1 MRNPTP
7 PSFAADGNW
16 LITSASAKVDLVR
29 RMREALNSKGLR
41 LFATDRSNLSAAFH
55 FSDGH
60 FLLPPI
66 EASDFLDQLIATC
79 HAHHIRV
86 ILPTRDAD
94 LRFFAAHRE
103 PLEKANLWPLVSD
116 AQTINIC
123 LDKIQFDDHCRIHHL
138 PVLPRI
144 HAPTPSDFPCFVR
157 NRIGSAGQG
166 AQRVP
171 QANAM
176 SILYGPPPWP
186 ALLIQP
192 CCTDKEYTIDA
203 LFGLDGHAVQWISR
217 ERIRTKAGESTVS
230 RTVSIP
236 AIDAL
241 LPTLARSLHL
251 IGPATIQVFY
261 SEQQGPHLIEVNP
274 RFGGA
279 AALGIEAGM
288 DTPRRLVSL
297 AQGDTVSFLRPRPLE
312 IGMTMLRYSQD
323 IFIHENTTT
332 TT

>member
-1 MRNPTP
+1 MPNSSP
-7 PSFAADGNW
+7 PSFAAGGNW

-29 RMREALNSKGLR
+29 RMRQALNAKELR
-41 LFATDRSNLSAAFH
+41 LFSTDQSSLSAAFH

-66 EASDFLDQLIATC
+66 ESSDFLDQLIATC

-86 ILPTRDAD
+86 LLPTRDAD
-94 LRFFAAHRE
+94 LRFFSAHRA
-103 PLEKANLWPLVSD
+103 PLEKAHLWPLVSD
-116 AQTINIC
+116 SQTIDIC
-123 LDKIQFDDHCRIHHL
+123 LDKIQFDDHCCRHHL

-144 HAPTPSDFPCFVR
+144 HEPTPSVFPCFVR
-157 NRIGSAGQG
+157 NRIGSAGHG

-171 QANAM
+171 HADAM
-176 SILYGPPPWP
+176 RILYGPSPWP
-186 ALLIQP
+186 NLLIQP

-203 LFGLDGHAVQWISR
+203 LFDLDGQPVQWISR
-217 ERIRTKAGESTVS
+217 ERIRTKAGESTVG

-241 LPTLARSLHL
+241 LPSLAHSLHL

-261 SEQQGPHLIEVNP
+261 SQQNGLHLIEVNP

-279 AALGIEAGM
+279 AALGIEAGL

-297 AQGDTVSFLRPRPLE
+297 AQGDTEDFLRTRPLE

-323 IFIHENTTT
+323 IFIHENTTPT
-332 TT
+332 T

>member
-1 MRNPTP
+1 MPNTLPPT
-7 PSFAADGNW
+7 FAADGNW

-29 RMREALNSKGLR
+29 RMREALNSNGLR
-41 LFATDRSNLSAAFH
+41 LFVTDRSNLSAAFH

-66 EASDFLDQLIATC
+66 EDSDFLNQLIAAC

-103 PLEKANLWPLVSD
+103 SMEKAHLWPLVSD
-116 AQTINIC
+116 TQTINIC
-123 LDKIQFDDHCRIHHL
+123 LDKIQFDAHCRSHQL

-144 HAPTPSDFPCFVR
+144 LEPTPSDFPCFVR
-157 NRIGSAGQG
+157 NQIGSAGHG
-166 AQRVP
+166 AQCVSHLDSMR
-171 QANAM
+171 
-176 SILYGPPPWP
+176 ILYGPPPWP
-186 ALLIQP
+186 NLLIQP
-192 CCTDKEYTIDA
+192 CCADKEYTIDA
-203 LFGLDGHAVQWISR
+203 LFDLDGHPVQWISR
-217 ERIRTKAGESTVS
+217 ERIRVKAGESTVG

-236 AIDAL
+236 ALDAL
-241 LPTLARSLHL
+241 IPTLAHSLHL
-251 IGPATIQVFY
+251 VGPATLQAFH
-261 SEQQGPHLIEVNP
+261 SEHHGAHLIEVNP
-274 RFGGA
+274 RLGGA

-297 AQGDTVSFLRPRPLE
+297 AQGDTASFLRPRPLE

-332 TT
+332 TA